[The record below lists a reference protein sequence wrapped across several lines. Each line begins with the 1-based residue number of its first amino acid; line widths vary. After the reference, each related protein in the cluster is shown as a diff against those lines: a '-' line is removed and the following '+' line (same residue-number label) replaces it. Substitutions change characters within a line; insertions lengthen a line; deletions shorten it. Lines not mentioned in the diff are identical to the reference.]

1 MGKISIDLYMCLY
14 FYTGTKWKDD
24 ILFPRLPFLLLLYF
38 SARINYRD
46 AVRSKHTK
54 DNGRKILKS
63 VFGEVFLLEELSLGE
78 GWGMEEVKPGAAES
92 TINGYDACLRGV
104 LSSKHTA

>member
-1 MGKISIDLYMCLY
+1 MCLY

-24 ILFPRLPFLLLLYF
+24 ILFPCLPFLLLLYF

-46 AVRSKHTK
+46 GVRSKHTK

-63 VFGEVFLLEELSLGE
+63 VFGEVFLLEELSLGK
-78 GWGMEEVKPGAAES
+78 GWGVGDGGGEV
-92 TINGYDACLRGV
+92 R
-104 LSSKHTA
+104 SSRKYNKWV